1 MRGHLHGSINTGIS
15 PFCPYEH
22 LAGGAGFMPLET
34 LGSRYVYQN
43 NWMRV
48 REDRVRWPGGQ
59 EDIYGVVE
67 KPNFAVVI
75 PIEDDHVYLV
85 DQYRYPIGRRSLE
98 FPMGADDN
106 NPEASYEAVA
116 RSELKEETGMSTGR
130 WTDLGLAYS
139 TCGYA
144 TASFRTFVAT
154 DLTQGETAL
163 EPAEEGLITRR
174 VKLSDFERMILAGEI
189 IDGQSLAAYLLF
201 KLKWA

>member
-1 MRGHLHGSINTGIS
+1 MATIPALTLAKIRPKSSVGMDFNKYLTLLEKILNQIQDQVGNTSFEVGTV
-15 PFCPYEH
+15 E
-22 LAGGAGFMPLET
+22 
-34 LGSRYVYQN
+34 
-43 NWMRV
+43 
-48 REDRVRWPGGQ
+48 Q

-75 PIEDDHVYLV
+75 PIENDHVYLV

-116 RSELKEETGMSTGR
+116 RSELREETGMSAGQL
-130 WTDLGLAYS
+130 TDLGLAYS

-144 TASFRTFVAT
+144 TANFRTFVAT

-174 VKLSDFERMILAGEI
+174 VKLSDFEQMILTGEI
-189 IDGQSLAAYLLF
+189 IDGQTLAAYLLF